1 MDIEFRHLKA
11 FRVLAEELNFTRAA
25 ARLGVPQSGLS
36 RQVQRLERALGA
48 TLLRRS
54 TRAVAL
60 TPAGHALYTHARRAE
75 ELAEQLRADVTAAG
89 QGQVQ
94 LRLATY
100 PIGVSEL
107 TARLTAALPEVQ
119 VATLTTN
126 PELAVQA
133 LERGEVDLV
142 LGYGPPGAQP
152 SLPPGAQAE
161 ILLHEPIYVALSAA
175 HRCAGSAS
183 VHLAELAADSWVA
196 PPPDT
201 VLAQVCTAVFAAA
214 GIRPHVLHQADSA
227 ATVRNLVAAGQAVSL
242 ATPLA
247 AARPDEAVVVLPVDP
262 PIHRPVWAAWLRR
275 LPAEVVDAALAAACA
290 HYAEVAGR
298 AGDYWARARAQGLPR
313 GAHWPAES

>member
-36 RQVQRLERALGA
+36 RQVQRLERSLGVS
-48 TLLRRS
+48 LLRRS
-54 TRAVAL
+54 TRAVSL

-89 QGQVQ
+89 HGQVQ

-107 TARLTAALPEVQ
+107 TARLTKALPEVQ
-119 VATLTTN
+119 VATLTTT
-126 PELAVQA
+126 PDLAVQA

-142 LGYGPPGAQP
+142 LGYGPPGTQP

-175 HRCAGSAS
+175 HRCAAAES
-183 VHLAELAADSWVA
+183 VHLAELAADRWVA

-201 VLAQVCTAVFAAA
+201 VLAQVCAAVFTSA
-214 GIRPHVLHQADSA
+214 GIRPHVLHVADSSN
-227 ATVRNLVAAGQAVSL
+227 TVRNLVSSGQAVSL
-242 ATPLA
+242 AAPLA
-247 AARPDEAVVVLPVDP
+247 AAWPDDNVVVLPVDP
-262 PIHRPVWAAWLRR
+262 PIHRPVWAAWLGR
-275 LPAEVVDAALAAACA
+275 LPADVVDSALGAACA
-290 HYAEVAGR
+290 HYAELASR
-298 AGDYWARARAQGLPR
+298 AGDYWARAIREGRLR
-313 GAHWPAES
+313 GGHWPPGS